1 MIHELVKSEFFKN
14 VEIEKIEKILSHV
27 RYYEKSY
34 SKGEVIA
41 NEEEKCSSIGLII
54 KGMIQIERL
63 YSNGKSITLQRLK
76 AGDVFGEA
84 LVFSSTGNYPATV
97 ESVENTTIIFINKD
111 EILKLCLKEP
121 EILENFMTLLSDKVF
136 MLNAKIKS
144 ISFKSLKQRVI
155 NYIIEKSRVQNSLT
169 IKLKESK
176 ETIAAYLG
184 IPRPSL
190 SRELIK
196 LREDNL
202 ISFSRDE
209 IVILNLEDLEEELFY

>member
-1 MIHELVKSEFFKN
+1 MINELIKSEFFKN
-14 VEIEKIEKILSHV
+14 VEIEKIERILSQV
-27 RYYEKSY
+27 RYFEKSY

-41 NEEEKCSSIGLII
+41 NEEEKCSSIGLILA
-54 KGMIQIERL
+54 GTVQIERL

-76 AGDVFGEA
+76 SGDVFGEA

-97 ESVENTTIIFINKD
+97 ESIDNTKIMFINRD

-121 EILENFMTLLSDKVF
+121 DILENFMNLLSDKVF

-155 NYIIEKSRVQNSLT
+155 NYIIERSRVQNSLI
-169 IKLKESK
+169 IKLNESK
-176 ETIAAYLG
+176 EAIAASLG

-190 SRELIK
+190 SRELIR
-196 LREDNL
+196 LREDKL
-202 ISFSRDE
+202 ISFSRDQ
-209 IVILNLEDLEEELFY
+209 IIILNLKDLEEELFY

>member
-1 MIHELVKSEFFKN
+1 MISELVKSEFFKN
-14 VEIEKIEKILSHV
+14 IKIETIEAILSQV

-34 SKGEVIA
+34 SKGEIIA
-41 NEEEKCSSIGLII
+41 HEEEKCSSLGLIL
-54 KGMIQIERL
+54 KGTIQIERL

-97 ESVENTTIIFINKD
+97 QSVDNATIMFINKD

-121 EILENFMTLLSDKVF
+121 DILENFMTLLSDKVF
-136 MLNAKIKS
+136 MLNAKVKS

-176 ETIAAYLG
+176 ESIAAYLG

-196 LREDNL
+196 LRDDKL
-202 ISFSRDE
+202 ITFSRDE